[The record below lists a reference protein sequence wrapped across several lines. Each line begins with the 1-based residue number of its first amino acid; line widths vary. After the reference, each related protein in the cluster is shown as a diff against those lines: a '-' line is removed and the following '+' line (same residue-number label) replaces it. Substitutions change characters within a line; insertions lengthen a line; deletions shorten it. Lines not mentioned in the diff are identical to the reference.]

1 MIYSIL
7 LLRYGD
13 RKGISQKSDGSSS
26 TQLHGDGTY
35 LLYPSLKASLLYPQA
50 YILHNE
56 YSTSLP
62 DHLATLSLKEPHCY
76 YWRGSG
82 Q

>member
-13 RKGISQKSDGSSS
+13 RKGISQKSYGSSS

-50 YILHNE
+50 TYYITSTLP
-56 YSTSLP
+56 TSLP
-62 DHLATLSLKEPHCY
+62 DHLATLKEPHCY